1 MFVHDEP
8 PGASTMLPG
17 RTDLAADLQK
27 LRDFE
32 KEPRPS

>member
-8 PGASTMLPG
+8 AGASTMLPG

-32 KEPRPS
+32 KEPRRS

>member
-8 PGASTMLPG
+8 PGGSAMLPG
-17 RTDLAADLQK
+17 RTDLAADLQ

-32 KEPRPS
+32 KEARRS